1 MSEPDGASGERPEV
15 PAIPYGLAYFKGIR
29 REGCLYVDKT
39 RFLPALEQERFVF
52 FIRPRRF
59 GKTCWLSMMESYY
72 DRNQADDFQELFDGT
87 DIGRNPTPNRSR
99 YVVLRFNFSAF
110 NDALETLERNFE
122 NYCHIQLSYSL
133 EAYPELFP
141 EPARQRICSQP
152 TINDKLNALFLH
164 ADRYGVPLYVLIDEY
179 DNFANTI
186 LAHQVPDA
194 YHAFTHGGGFYRN
207 FFATLKAGTENGS
220 VERLFV
226 TGVSPV
232 TMDDVT
238 SGFNIGSNLSLLPEF
253 NEMLGFTEDEVRR
266 LVDTYRNL
274 GVFDQDVTAA
284 LAKMREWYDGYR
296 FATAADNVV
305 YNTDMVLYY
314 LKHSVPNKS
323 GPDNLIDVNVRI
335 DYGKLRHLLLTGRR
349 LNGNFDLLRHVMAEG
364 RADSELVDSFP
375 QARLDQRENFLSLMH
390 YFGLLSIRG
399 VAAGVP
405 RLGIPNQTVRRL
417 MYGYLRDAYRDVGVF
432 SLDLV
437 EFDRLTRRMALEGAW
452 RPAVERL
459 GAAVV
464 EHTGIRDYLHGEKV
478 VQGFLAAYLSAS
490 GYFVFHTEMEL
501 AKGYADIVLAPLS
514 ERYPGMRHGFVIEL
528 KYVPR
533 DHQAE
538 AQMQAKAAQAVAQL
552 RRYLADGRLAR
563 RYPDAEFTGVALVF
577 RGWELAHGEEVR
589 GASSGSD
596 CPNCSAT
603 RLR

>member
-1 MSEPDGASGERPEV
+1 MSEPDGASGDHVRV

-39 RFLPALEQERFVF
+39 RFLHALEQERFVF

-72 DRNQADDFQELFDGT
+72 DRNQADDFEALFAGT
-87 DIGRNPTPNRSR
+87 DIGRSPTLNRGR

-110 NDALETLERNFE
+110 SDALETLERNFE

-141 EPARQRICSQP
+141 EPARDRICTQP

-164 ADRYGVPLYVLIDEY
+164 AARHGIPLYVLIDEY

-186 LAHQVPDA
+186 LAHRGADA
-194 YHAFTHGGGFYRN
+194 YHALTHGGGFYRS
-207 FFATLKAGTENGS
+207 FFATLKTGTENGS

-238 SGFNIGSNLSLLPEF
+238 SGFNIGSSLSLQPEF

-274 GVFDQDVTAA
+274 DVFDQDPSAA
-284 LAKMREWYDGYR
+284 LATMREWYDGYR
-296 FATAADNVV
+296 FAKTAAHTV

-314 LKHSVPNKS
+314 LKHSVPNKP
-323 GPDNLIDVNVRI
+323 GPDNLIDDNVRI
-335 DYGKLRHLLLTGRR
+335 DYGKLRHLLTVGRR
-349 LNGNFDLLRHVMAEG
+349 LNGSFDLLRHVIAEG
-364 RADSELVDSFP
+364 RADSAIATSFP
-375 QARLDQRENFLSLMH
+375 QARIAQRENFLSLMH
-390 YFGLLSIRG
+390 YFGLLSIQG
-399 VAAGVP
+399 AVAGVP

-437 EFDRLTRRMALEGAW
+437 EFDRLTRRMALEGDW

-459 GAAVV
+459 GGAIA
-464 EHTGIRDYLHGEKV
+464 EHTGIRDYLQGEKV

-528 KYVPR
+528 KYVRR
-533 DHQAE
+533 DPQAE
-538 AQMQAKAAQAVAQL
+538 PQVRAKGAQAVAQL
-552 RRYLADGRLAR
+552 RRYLADGRLAQ
-563 RYPDAEFTGVALVF
+563 RYPDAEFKGLALVF
-577 RGWELAHGEEVR
+577 RGWELAHSEEVTVV
-589 GASSGSD
+589 A
-596 CPNCSAT
+596 
-603 RLR
+603 

>member
-1 MSEPDGASGERPEV
+1 MSEPDGASGDTPRV

-39 RFLPALEQERFVF
+39 RFLHALEQERFVF

-72 DRNQADDFQELFDGT
+72 DRNQADDFEALFAGT
-87 DIGRNPTPNRSR
+87 DIGRNPTANRGR

-110 NDALETLERNFE
+110 HNALETLERNFE
-122 NYCHIQLSYSL
+122 NYCDIQLSYAL

-141 EPARQRICSQP
+141 EPAYQRICSQP
-152 TINDKLNALFLH
+152 TINAKLSALFLH
-164 ADRYGVPLYVLIDEY
+164 AARHGIPLYLLIDEY

-186 LAHQVPDA
+186 LAHRGADA
-194 YHAFTHGGGFYRN
+194 YQALTHGGGFYRS
-207 FFATLKAGTENGS
+207 FFATLKAGTEIGS

-238 SGFNIGSNLSLLPEF
+238 SGFNIGSNLSLQPEF

-266 LVDTYRNL
+266 MVHTYRDL
-274 GVFDQDVTAA
+274 GVFDQEVTAA
-284 LAKMREWYDGYR
+284 LATMREWYDGYR
-296 FATAADNVV
+296 FAKAAGNVV

-323 GPDNLIDVNVRI
+323 GPDNLIDDNVRI
-335 DYGKLRHLLLTGRR
+335 DYGKLRHLLTVGRR
-349 LNGNFDLLRHVMAEG
+349 LNGSFDLLRHVIADG
-364 RADSELVDSFP
+364 RADSAIATSFP
-375 QARLDQRENFLSLMH
+375 QARLAQRENFLSLMH
-390 YFGLLSIRG
+390 YFGLLSIQG
-399 VAAGVP
+399 MVAGVP
-405 RLGIPNQTVRRL
+405 RLGIPNQTVRQL

-437 EFDRLTRRMALEGAW
+437 EFDRLTRQMALDGEW
-452 RPAVERL
+452 RPAIERL
-459 GAAVV
+459 AGAIA
-464 EHTGIRDYLHGEKV
+464 EHTGIRDYLQGEKV

-490 GYFVFHTEMEL
+490 GYFVLHTEMEL

-528 KYVPR
+528 KYVRR
-533 DHQAE
+533 DPSAQAQVP
-538 AQMQAKAAQAVAQL
+538 AQAAQAAAQL
-552 RRYLADGRLAR
+552 HRYLADGRLTQ
-563 RYPDAEFTGVALVF
+563 RYPDAEFRGLALVF
-577 RGWELAHGEEVR
+577 RGWELARSDEVTLP
-589 GASSGSD
+589 A
-596 CPNCSAT
+596 
-603 RLR
+603 

>member
-1 MSEPDGASGERPEV
+1 MSEPDGASGDRPRV

-39 RFLPALEQERFVF
+39 RFLHALEQERFVF

-72 DRNQADDFQELFDGT
+72 DRNQADDFEALFDGT
-87 DIGRNPTPNRSR
+87 DIGRNPTPNRGR

-110 NDALETLERNFE
+110 NDAPETLERNFE
-122 NYCHIQLSYSL
+122 NYCHIQLIYAL
-133 EAYPELFP
+133 EAHPELFP

-152 TINDKLNALFLH
+152 TINDTLNALFLH
-164 ADRYGVPLYVLIDEY
+164 ADRHGVPLYILIDEY

-186 LAHQVPDA
+186 LAHQGADA

-238 SGFNIGSNLSLLPEF
+238 SGFNIGSNLSLQPAF

-284 LAKMREWYDGYR
+284 MDTMSEWYDGYR

-305 YNTDMVLYY
+305 YNTDLVLYY

-349 LNGNFDLLRHVMAEG
+349 LNGNFDLLRHVIADG
-364 RADSELVDSFP
+364 RADSDLVDSLP
-375 QARLDQRENFLSLMH
+375 LARLDQRENFLSLMH

-399 VAAGVP
+399 EAAGVP
-405 RLGIPNQTVRRL
+405 RLGVPNQTVRRL

-437 EFDRLTRRMALEGAW
+437 EFDRLTRRMALAGEW
-452 RPAVERL
+452 RAALERL
-459 GAAVV
+459 SGTIA
-464 EHTGIRDYLHGEKV
+464 EHTAIRDYLQGEKV

-501 AKGYADIVLAPLS
+501 AMGYADIVLVPRP

-528 KYVPR
+528 KYVSR
-533 DHQAE
+533 DPQAE
-538 AQMQAKAAQAVAQL
+538 AQVRTKAAQAVAQL
-552 RRYLADGRLAR
+552 RRYLADGRLAQR
-563 RYPDAEFTGVALVF
+563 CPDAEFKGVALVF
-577 RGWELAHGEEVR
+577 RGWGLAHSEEVT
-589 GASSGSD
+589 AI
-596 CPNCSAT
+596 A
-603 RLR
+603 